1 MPDPASADL
10 DRTFAA
16 LADPTR
22 RRVVDLLRRRPQR
35 AGELAAAFEMS
46 APAMSRHL
54 RVLRRTGL
62 VEEEG
67 LDEDARVRVYRLRP
81 ERFAAIRDWLDEVEG
96 YWGGQLAAF
105 KAHAERGKRA
115 APAAQPPRRRK

>member
-1 MPDPASADL
+1 MSEADL
-10 DRTFAA
+10 DATFAA

-22 RRVVDLLRRRPQR
+22 RGVVDLLRRRPQR

-54 RVLRRTGL
+54 RVLRKTGL

-67 LDEDARVRVYRLRP
+67 LDDDARVRVYRLRP

-96 YWGGQLAAF
+96 YWSDQLAAF
-105 KAHAERGKRA
+105 KAHAERGKRRGA
-115 APAAQPPRRRK
+115 AAKAPARRRNQS